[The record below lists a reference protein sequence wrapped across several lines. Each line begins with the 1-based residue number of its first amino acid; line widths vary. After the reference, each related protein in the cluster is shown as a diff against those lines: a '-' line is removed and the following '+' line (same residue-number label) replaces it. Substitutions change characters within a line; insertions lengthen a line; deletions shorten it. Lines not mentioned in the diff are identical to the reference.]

1 MKKSILMAA
10 LLGFSLSM
18 LNAGTIEKVTSKVKT
33 SKVKTKKVTS
43 KVKASKVKR
52 KNFDVYIPDIVNVPY
67 GVKGPRL
74 VIGTDLNSWT
84 IKDKV
89 LDVEF
94 MDTLYMPGFQPLKP
108 VMFRLGFGYGL
119 LTDYV
124 EGRDGVASSKADRAA
139 CPATACPVVDNSTP
153 TPTKVP
159 EVTTQVTAPASNA
172 VSNSSDVLSSTATT
186 TSDSYFRFRPY
197 VQIEPSVEWK
207 GLQYG
212 MLFGIGYALG
222 SNSDEMVEETFG
234 LAGTRLAYTFDN
246 QLGVSL
252 KYLHTEG
259 FKTNIGEDKTIL
271 GFIKQF

>member
-1 MKKSILMAA
+1 MAA

-18 LNAGTIEKVTSKVKT
+18 LNAGTIE
-33 SKVKTKKVTS
+33 KVTS

-124 EGRDGVASSKADRAA
+124 EGRDGDASSKAGRAA
-139 CPATACPVVDNSTP
+139 CPVTACPVVDNSTP

-172 VSNSSDVLSSTATT
+172 VSNSSDVLSSTIN
-186 TSDSYFRFRPY
+186 SDSYFRFRPY

-222 SNSDEMVEETFG
+222 SDSDAMVEETFG
-234 LAGTRLAYTFDN
+234 IAGTRLAYTFDN